1 MSTTAALV
9 PLPVVLPLLAAG
21 TKFAIGVRWPRVQRA
36 ISVGTLTAVLAVAV
50 LLLIAA
56 DRHGPQVA
64 AIGDW
69 EPPIGIVLVADRL
82 SALMLAISAAVTL
95 CVLIY
100 SYGQGSADDEEG
112 LPLAVFHPTYLVL
125 AAGISNAFLAGDL
138 FNLYVGF
145 EILLVSS
152 YVLITLG
159 GTASRIRSGTTYVIV
174 SLLSSLL
181 FLAAI
186 GLVYAAT
193 GTLNLADLALKLREL
208 DPNIR
213 LVLEL
218 ALLLAFGIKA
228 AVFPMS
234 AWLPDSYPTAP
245 APVTAVFAGLLTK
258 VGVYAV
264 IRTETLLFP
273 DDDRVAALLMIVAL
287 LTMVVGIL
295 GAVAQTDVKRML
307 SFTLVSH
314 IGYMIFGVALGSR
327 LGLSGAIFYAIHHI
341 TIQTT
346 LFLTVGMI
354 ERVAGST
361 SSERIGGLAKT
372 APLLAILFFL
382 PAMNLAGIP
391 PFSGFIGKVALL
403 EGGAQD
409 GSWLAW
415 TLVGGSVVTS
425 LLTLYAVGKAWSR
438 VFWRTPRVA
447 MPAREP
453 AADPSALER
462 RAGHAA
468 RPATP
473 PTASPSDIP
482 GATLGGRDIV
492 RGGRMPRLMTAA
504 TAGLVV
510 LGLAF
515 TVVAGPLTDVTDR
528 AAVELRDRAV
538 YVGAVAPRTLARTPD
553 GGFVIGPPATLPQG
567 VSTSGADDPAPRPGT
582 AGSIAPSG
590 TGGAPATGTSG
601 LPAGRGSAPAPG
613 TTGAPPVPEGSGTAT
628 PGATPEDPDD
638 ALRRD
643 DGSTGSADS
652 VTGRDDPDVSPFTG
666 RTP

>member
-1 MSTTAALV
+1 MSTADLL

-21 TKFAIGVRWPRVQRA
+21 AKFAIGTRLPRLNRA
-36 ISVGTLTAVLAVAV
+36 ISVGTLSAVLVVAAV
-50 LLLIAA
+50 LLVAA

-64 AIGDW
+64 AIGGW
-69 EPPIGIVLVADRL
+69 RPPVGIVLVADRL
-82 SALMLAISAAVTL
+82 SALMLLISAAVTL
-95 CVLIY
+95 CVLVY

-125 AAGISNAFLAGDL
+125 SAGISNAFLAGDL

-159 GTASRIRSGTTYVIV
+159 GTSSRIRSGTTYVIV

-186 GLVYAAT
+186 GLVYGAT
-193 GTLNLADLALKLREL
+193 GTLNLADLSLRLRAL
-208 DPNIR
+208 DPDVR

-273 DDDRVAALLMIVAL
+273 DDDRVAAALMVVAL
-287 LTMVVGIL
+287 LTMVIGIL

-314 IGYMIFGVALGSR
+314 IGYMVFGVALGSR
-327 LGLSGAIFYAIHHI
+327 IGLSGAIFYAVHHI
-341 TIQTT
+341 TVQTT
-346 LFLTVGMI
+346 LFLTAGMI

-361 SSERIGGLAKT
+361 SSERIGGLART
-372 APLLAILFFL
+372 APLLAVLFFL

-391 PFSGFIGKVALL
+391 PFSGFIGKLALV

-415 TLVGGSVVTS
+415 TLVGGSVATS

-438 VFWRTPRVA
+438 VFWRAPRVA
-447 MPAREP
+447 MPT
-453 AADPSALER
+453 
-462 RAGHAA
+462 GTGNT
-468 RPATP
+468 TP
-473 PTASPSDIP
+473 DDVR

-492 RGGRMPRLMTAA
+492 RGGAMPRLMTGA
-504 TAGLVV
+504 TAALVM
-510 LGLAF
+510 LGLSF
-515 TVVAGPLTDVTDR
+515 TVVAGPLTDLTDR
-528 AAVELRDRAV
+528 AAGELRTRAT
-538 YVGAVAPRTLARTPD
+538 YVDAVAP
-553 GGFVIGPPATLPQG
+553 ATLLR
-567 VSTSGADDPAPRPGT
+567 ADDGSYVEGPAPGAPGP
-582 AGSIAPSG
+582 AAPSG
-590 TGGAPATGTSG
+590 SGAP
-601 LPAGRGSAPAPG
+601 GSAAP
-613 TTGAPPVPEGSGTAT
+613 S
-628 PGATPEDPDD
+628 
-638 ALRRD
+638 
-643 DGSTGSADS
+643 GSAG
-652 VTGRDDPDVSPFTG
+652 VPT
-666 RTP
+666 RTTEAAP